1 MGRANKKYEKKE
13 AAEDRR
19 AQRSRKARVLMRNT
33 GHKGRHSETRFKFTA
48 LLSHKIKTM

>member
-19 AQRSRKARVLMRNT
+19 AQRGRKARVLRNT
-33 GHKGRHSETRFKFTA
+33 GHKTRHSEIRLEFTTV
-48 LLSHKIKTM
+48 LKPQD